1 MPRQGMHSLILSTV
15 LNVANGLGTWVYPTS
30 RGCGFFANV
39 TGVELIVEVT
49 LPQERSAACA
59 VRSLHVLPLDLG
71 LLCYG
76 QGPSPRFRE
85 AFSVRADEPGRAEGL
100 LRKDVQ
106 SALLTLWRMTLPVH
120 RLSLDDYALEV
131 GATPDH
137 SGLASPEY
145 LLLLLRHCAWVGRL
159 LRHAAQDVPPPGGL
173 ADVVRSFRAQARE
186 LGLQLGTAPLVLAG
200 KRRRIACRARVKRVA
215 PLSYSLVVEGAAPQ
229 RLGADLTLR
238 PRTPFLDR
246 LASDRVPMDFGDPA
260 FESSFEVFA
269 KHAPMARQVFTA
281 ELRQRFI
288 ALARFG
294 VVSAMDSEVRVESP
308 KLLHDTGWALSALS
322 EVVELLACM
331 HRIPAGREHKL
342 RAYR

>member
-1 MPRQGMHSLILSTV
+1 MHNRILSTI
-15 LNVANGLGTWVYPTS
+15 LNVASSLGTWVYPTA

-49 LPQERSAACA
+49 LPQEGSAACA

-76 QGPSPRFRE
+76 EGPSPRFRE
-85 AFSVRADEPGRAEGL
+85 AFSVRSDEPGRAEGL
-100 LRKDVQ
+100 LRDDVQ
-106 SALLTLWRMTLPVH
+106 NALLTLWRMTLPVH
-120 RLSLDDYALEV
+120 HLSLDDYALEV
-131 GATPDH
+131 GATPDY

-145 LLLLLRHCAWVGRL
+145 LPRVLRHCAWVGRL
-159 LRHAAQDVPPPGGL
+159 LRHAAQDVSPPSGL
-173 ADVVRSFRAQARE
+173 ADVVRSFRAHARE

-215 PLSYSLVVEGAAPQ
+215 PLSYSLVVEGVAPQ

-238 PRTPFLDR
+238 PRTPLLDR
-246 LASDRVPMDFGDPA
+246 LASDRVPMGFGDPA
-260 FESSFEVFA
+260 FENSFEAFA
-269 KHAPMARQVFTA
+269 KQPPVARQVFTA
-281 ELRQRFI
+281 EVRQRFV
-288 ALARFG
+288 ALSRFG

-308 KLLHDTGWALSALS
+308 RLLHDTRQALSALS
-322 EVVELLACM
+322 EVVDLLACM
-331 HRIPAGREHKL
+331 HRIPAGRAHQL